1 MAVNTNAGINGSLPP
16 LGGFDPPFGGNIRIE
31 NGTCLGLIAAV
42 FCMFKAVVPFVHV
55 QYPIMDCRNVMVH
68 R

>member
-16 LGGFDPPFGGNIRIE
+16 LGGCDPPFGGNIRIVKLS
-31 NGTCLGLIAAV
+31 CLGLTV
-42 FCMFKAVVPFVHV
+42 FRRSKVVPFFHA
-55 QYPIMDCRNVMVH
+55 QRPILDCCNVMVH